1 LKFGQAVAEDQDTL
15 VVTVVLLRLADME
28 VDMPLELL
36 ILIPTVSIRYVQ
48 EAVGLV
54 INLIHVLQE
63 WDVVHT

>member
-1 LKFGQAVAEDQDTL
+1 MKFGQAVAEDQDTL
-15 VVTVVLLRLADME
+15 VVTVVLLLLADME

>member
-15 VVTVVLLRLADME
+15 VVTVVLLLLADME